1 MAPETPS
8 RPSGMVHSYVNLVDR
23 EERDDEGEEE
33 EEEDEEDEEEA
44 EEVGDHTH
52 TRSRNILAVLFFFQQ
67 LSTPASLSEMLRT
80 EASLSF
86 PASVYICSI
95 GLCYNAPT

>member
-33 EEEDEEDEEEA
+33 EDDDEEDEEEA

-52 TRSRNILAVLFFFQQ
+52 SLATYRRFCFFFNNCHR
-67 LSTPASLSEMLRT
+67 L
-80 EASLSF
+80 
-86 PASVYICSI
+86 V
-95 GLCYNAPT
+95 